1 MLLNLKL
8 SHLAWISAT
17 IGLAAILIVFTSSSF
32 MHKDVDKINQ
42 AWKLHQTDLSFK
54 SQLENAIRSS
64 LGYGGMIHNFKNY
77 LLRHNDAYH
86 SQAVAQNNDSITFLK
101 LYKKLDINDSEAIA
115 IEDILSVLTIYKKNL
130 KQAKLMVEKN
140 KSMQEIYHATL
151 VDDKPA
157 IRGFNTLR
165 NQLDF
170 IKIIN
175 EKPNKSRLLTDI
187 RAAIGYNGMIH
198 KFKDYVLN
206 QHGVIPSTAH
216 KEHNNK
222 EIHSEIIAHIE
233 VALTRI
239 KQYKKQPLTDAEI
252 AALNDIGSTIQ
263 QYKDKIRSVKNLQD
277 KRAGIQK
284 IDQQVRINDYKAI
297 RGLQLLEKQI
307 NTDLT
312 GYSNTI
318 DNTFNQII
326 FNMKKIMWIDIATL
340 FFIILFSLFLM
351 QIYVIRPLIKV
362 TNNITRLAKN
372 ELGFEITDIHT
383 TNEFG
388 KIVNALIVFKK
399 NLIKLKESENKI
411 SQTNEALLHK
421 LEENKILRAQ
431 SDEQAKKAILMADNM
446 NEARIVAEKA
456 TIKAKTERLFVSS
469 VLNAVR
475 DAIITIN
482 AKGLIEIINPGAEDM
497 FGYKS
502 YELVGKNVSILMPE
516 PTRSAHDAYIEHFLA
531 GESTRDQSK
540 AFQQIALRKNGE
552 KFAVEVSLNTIEVN
566 GEIKVTGVIRDITER
581 LEKEKEIHKLA
592 MTDSLTGLANRNQF
606 EKRLHEM
613 QSRAKRFNHIF
624 CLMSIDLD
632 KFKPVNDTYG
642 HHIGDKLLQKVAQIL
657 IDNCRETDAIARLG
671 GDEFSIILDVIDTPK
686 ELSTLAERLVLELSK
701 PFEIEEHLIQ
711 IGASIGISCYPN
723 DTNKLDT
730 LQIMADQALY
740 SAKEAGRN
748 TYKFYQENN

>member
-1 MLLNLKL
+1 MLNLKL
-8 SHLAWISAT
+8 SHIVWASVT
-17 IGLAAILIVFTSSSF
+17 IGLAAILFVFTASSF
-32 MHKDVDKINQ
+32 MHKDVGKINQ
-42 AWKLHQTDLSFK
+42 AWELHQTDLSFK
-54 SQLENAIRSS
+54 SQLESAARSS

-86 SQAVAQNNDSITFLK
+86 RQAVAQNNDSISFLK
-101 LYKKLDINDSEAIA
+101 LYKKLDINDSEATA

-130 KQAKLMVEKN
+130 AQAKLMVEKN
-140 KSMQEIYHATL
+140 ETMQKIYHATL
-151 VDDKPA
+151 VNDKQA
-157 IRGFNTLR
+157 IQGFNTLK
-165 NQLDF
+165 NQLVF
-170 IKIIN
+170 KNTISEN
-175 EKPNKSRLLTDI
+175 PNKSRLLADI

-206 QHGVIPSTAH
+206 QHKLVPSTAH
-216 KEHNNK
+216 NDHNDEK
-222 EIHSEIIAHIE
+222 IQSEIVAHIE

-252 AALNDIGSTIQ
+252 TALNDIDSTIQ
-263 QYKDKIRSVKNLQD
+263 QYKDKIRSVQNLQD
-277 KRAGIQK
+277 KSVTIQE
-284 IDQQVRINDYKAI
+284 IDQQVRINDHKAL

-307 NTDLT
+307 NRDLT

-318 DNTFNQII
+318 NDTFNHII
-326 FNMKKIMWIDIATL
+326 FNMKKIMWVDIATL
-340 FFIILFSLFLM
+340 FFIIFVSLFLM
-351 QIYVIRPLIKV
+351 QIYVIRPLLKV
-362 TNNITRLAKN
+362 TNNITRLANN
-372 ELGFEITDIHT
+372 ELDFEITDIHT

-388 KIVNALIVFKK
+388 KIVNALVVFKK
-399 NLIKLKESENKI
+399 NLIKLKESEDKV
-411 SQTNEALLHK
+411 SQTNEALLNK

-431 SDEQAKKAILMADNM
+431 SEEQAKKAILMAENM
-446 NEARIVAEKA
+446 NEARVVAEKA

-482 AKGLIEIINPGAEDM
+482 SKGLVEVINPAAEDM

-502 YELVGKNVSILMPE
+502 YEIVGKNISMLMPE
-516 PTRSAHDAYIEHFLA
+516 PTRSAHDSYIENFLA
-531 GESTRDQSK
+531 GKSERDQSQ
-540 AFQQIALRKNGE
+540 AFQQVALRKNGD
-552 KFAVEVSLNTIEVN
+552 KFAVEVSLNTIEV
-566 GEIKVTGVIRDITER
+566 GDEIKITGVIRDITER

-606 EKRLHEM
+606 EKRLHEK
-613 QSRAKRFNHIF
+613 QSRAKRFNHAF

-642 HHIGDKLLQKVAQIL
+642 HHIGDKLLQKVAQVL
-657 IDNCRETDAIARLG
+657 IKNCRETDTIARLG
-671 GDEFSIILDVIDTPK
+671 GDEFSIILDVIDSPK

-701 PFEIEEHLIQ
+701 PFEIEHHLIQ

-730 LQIMADQALY
+730 LQIMADKALY
-740 SAKEAGRN
+740 SAKDAGRN
-748 TYKFYQENN
+748 TYKFYQESN